1 MVQYNFFYLF
11 MSHWANCFETQQI
24 SNSVEKFENFI
35 DETAMHLCTDAN
47 MSSLCV
53 FVCVVDC

>member
-1 MVQYNFFYLF
+1 
-11 MSHWANCFETQQI
+11 MSHWAICFETQQI
-24 SNSVEKFENFI
+24 SNSVEKFDNFI